1 MGPGGDD
8 STVTGFRRDD
18 PTHRGCPDEWGWG
31 LLRLVGVVRDIL
43 APRESGAGGGVAGGR
58 SPGVAGLGEVV
69 AGSSADD
76 SAAVLV
82 ETAVDS
88 LVAWSEVGSAAT
100 ALLDGA
106 GRVSIDVDGLGVGG
120 VGEEEGAG

>member
-1 MGPGGDD
+1 VTAVRPVNGRRRCVGG
-8 STVTGFRRDD
+8 G
-18 PTHRGCPDEWGWG
+18 GEG
-31 LLRLVGVVRDIL
+31 
-43 APRESGAGGGVAGGR
+43 GAGGGVAGRR